1 MAGFF
6 LYVSNTS
13 LSTFKTQAHLCFH
26 DQGIKPIFDEQ
37 RIVCSVLGRYVI
49 YYNERPIYKTYLKNY
64 STFAFY
70 ELCELEVYG
79 EKYYINYNLN
89 DKKYFL
95 LECVYFKD

>member
-1 MAGFF
+1 MAGFY

-13 LSTFKTQAHLCFH
+13 LLTSKSQAHLCFH
-26 DQGIKPIFDEQ
+26 DEGITYISDEQ

-49 YYNERPIYKTYLKNY
+49 YYNERSIYKTYPKNY

-79 EKYYINYNLN
+79 EMYYINS
-89 DKKYFL
+89 
-95 LECVYFKD
+95 